1 MLLKIENLG
10 MVNRAN
16 IEVNGITII
25 AGDNNTGKSTI
36 GKALFAIFNA
46 LCNSEEKIKD
56 LRRQELRK
64 NIQRICMDCF
74 DKEDLPIR
82 LFEITRYLPK
92 DLSKDLSNQLIYN
105 KNIDIEDE
113 IKSIINH
120 YQIEISEKSLKDLQ
134 IKIKNFVAKIMNV
147 SETDLQKE
155 FLQRYFL
162 EVFNEQI
169 NSLFNVNSTMDIVL
183 TIKNRDIKIK
193 FCNDRC
199 IELEV
204 PYKILHEAFYIDDPF
219 IIDSLNI
226 NSLSMPFYIGK
237 NISVGQEHL
246 INSIKKYKYNRLK
259 NKNIFASLF
268 AEKSLEEI
276 FAILNDVVE
285 GNILFQDNN
294 ISLQSKKFNKPININ
309 NLSTG
314 LKAFVILKILLER
327 NILKE
332 KDVLILDE
340 PEIHLHPKWQM
351 QYAQIIV
358 LLQKFFDLSI
368 IVTTHSADF
377 LAAIEYYAKKHKN
390 IDKCKF
396 YLAKNEDNFNT
407 FVDVTNE
414 TEEIYKQ
421 MFIPKFHLDELN
433 YELEENEDE

>member
-10 MVNRAN
+10 MIDRAN

-56 LRRQELRK
+56 LRGQELNE
-64 NIQRICMDCF
+64 NIQHICMDYF
-74 DKEDLPIR
+74 DKEEYIN
-82 LFEITRYLPK
+82 IG
-92 DLSKDLSNQLIYN
+92 LSLGMQLSNQIMYN
-105 KNIDIEDE
+105 KNVNIEDE

-120 YQIEISEKSLKDLQ
+120 YQVEISEESLSDLQ
-134 IKIKNFVAKIMNV
+134 IKIKNSVDKIMNV

-268 AEKSLEEI
+268 ADKSLEEI
-276 FAILNDVVE
+276 FAILNDLVD
-285 GNILFQDNN
+285 GKILFQDNN

-407 FVDVTNE
+407 FVDVTKV

>member
-10 MVNRAN
+10 MIDRAN

-56 LRRQELRK
+56 LRGQELNE
-64 NIQRICMDCF
+64 NIQHICMDYF
-74 DKEDLPIR
+74 DKEEYIN
-82 LFEITRYLPK
+82 IG
-92 DLSKDLSNQLIYN
+92 LSLGMQLSNQIMYN
-105 KNIDIEDE
+105 KNVNIEDE

-120 YQIEISEKSLKDLQ
+120 YQVEISEESLSDLQ
-134 IKIKNFVAKIMNV
+134 IKIKNSVDKIMNV

-407 FVDVTNE
+407 FVDVTKV

>member
-1 MLLKIENLG
+1 MQETSSFLYFFLIMLIIVVMICYVALAIFLTNFSKKIEGKPNIMAWIPFSNIYLLGKLTFSKDVGYGLLALLILSCTLTLKIDR
-10 MVNRAN
+10 M
-16 IEVNGITII
+16 TII
-25 AGDNNTGKSTI
+25 LSLPSLLQMILGAVFAG
-36 GKALFAIFNA
+36 A
-46 LCNSEEKIKD
+46 
-56 LRRQELRK
+56 
-64 NIQRICMDCF
+64 
-74 DKEDLPIR
+74 
-82 LFEITRYLPK
+82 
-92 DLSKDLSNQLIYN
+92 
-105 KNIDIEDE
+105 
-113 IKSIINH
+113 
-120 YQIEISEKSLKDLQ
+120 
-134 IKIKNFVAKIMNV
+134 FVA
-147 SETDLQKE
+147 
-155 FLQRYFL
+155 
-162 EVFNEQI
+162 
-169 NSLFNVNSTMDIVL
+169 VL
-183 TIKNRDIKIK
+183 IFGIR
-193 FCNDRC
+193 
-199 IELEV
+199 
-204 PYKILHEAFYIDDPF
+204 
-219 IIDSLNI
+219 
-226 NSLSMPFYIGK
+226 
-237 NISVGQEHL
+237 
-246 INSIKKYKYNRLK
+246 KYDRLK
-259 NKNIFASLF
+259 NENVFASLF

-276 FAILNDVVE
+276 YAILNDVVE

-377 LAAIEYYAKKHKN
+377 LAAIEYYDKKHKN

-407 FVDVTNE
+407 FVDVTKE

>member
-10 MVNRAN
+10 MIDRAN

-36 GKALFAIFNA
+36 GKVLFAIFNA

-56 LRRQELRK
+56 LRGQELNE
-64 NIQRICMDCF
+64 NIQHICMDYF
-74 DKEDLPIR
+74 DKEEYIN
-82 LFEITRYLPK
+82 IG
-92 DLSKDLSNQLIYN
+92 LSLGMQLSNQIMYN
-105 KNIDIEDE
+105 KNVNIEDE

-120 YQIEISEKSLKDLQ
+120 YQVEISEESLSDLQ
-134 IKIKNFVAKIMNV
+134 IKIKNSVDKIMNV

-407 FVDVTNE
+407 FVDVTKE

>member
-10 MVNRAN
+10 MVDRAN

-56 LRRQELRK
+56 LRRQELKK

-82 LFEITRYLPK
+82 LFEITKYLP
-92 DLSKDLSNQLIYN
+92 KDLSNQLIYN

-134 IKIKNFVAKIMNV
+134 VKMKNAVDRIMNV

-169 NSLFNVNSTMDIVL
+169 NSLFNVNSTMDIVI

-193 FCNDRC
+193 FSNDRC
-199 IELEV
+199 TELEV
-204 PYKILHEAFYIDDPF
+204 PYKILYEAFYIDDPF
-219 IIDSLNI
+219 IIDSLSI
-226 NSLSMPFYIGK
+226 PFYRVR
-237 NISVGQEHL
+237 NISVEQRHL
-246 INSIKKYKYNRLK
+246 INSIKKYDRLK
-259 NKNIFASLF
+259 NENVFASLF

-276 FAILNDVVE
+276 YAILNDVVE
-285 GNILFQDNN
+285 GKILFQDSN

-327 NILKE
+327 GILKE

-377 LAAIEYYAKKHKN
+377 LAAIEYYAKKYKN

-407 FVDVTNE
+407 FIDVTNE
-414 TEEIYKQ
+414 IEKIYKQ

>member
-10 MVNRAN
+10 MVDRAN
-16 IEVNGITII
+16 IEINGITII

-56 LRRQELRK
+56 LRKQELNE
-64 NIQRICMDCF
+64 NIQRICMDYF
-74 DKEDLPIR
+74 DKEEYIS
-82 LFEITRYLPK
+82 IG
-92 DLSKDLSNQLIYN
+92 LSLYMQLSNQIIHN
-105 KNIDIEDE
+105 KNINIEDK
-113 IKSIINH
+113 IKSIIDH
-120 YQIEISEKSLKDLQ
+120 YQVEISEESLKDLQ
-134 IKIKNFVAKIMNV
+134 IKIKNSVDRIMNV
-147 SETDLQKE
+147 SEIDLQKE

-169 NSLFNVNSTMDIVL
+169 NSLFNINSIMDIVL
-183 TIKNRDIKIK
+183 TIKDRNIKIK
-193 FCNDRC
+193 FSNDRC
-199 IELEV
+199 MELEV

-226 NSLSMPFYIGK
+226 NSLSMSFYIGK
-237 NISVGQEHL
+237 DISVEQKHL
-246 INSIKKYKYNRLK
+246 IDSIKKYKYNRLK
-259 NKNIFASLF
+259 NENVFASLF
-268 AEKSLEEI
+268 AKKSLEEI
-276 FAILNDVVE
+276 YAILNDVVE
-285 GNILFQDNN
+285 GNILFQDSN
-294 ISLQSKKFNKPININ
+294 ISLQNKKFNKPININ

-314 LKAFVILKILLER
+314 LKAFIILKILLEQG
-327 NILKE
+327 ILKE

-358 LLQKFFDLSI
+358 LLQKLFDLSI

-390 IDKCKF
+390 IDRCKF
-396 YLAKNEDNFNT
+396 YLAKNENNFNT
-407 FVDVTNE
+407 FIDVTSK
-414 TEEIYKQ
+414 TEKIYKQ
-421 MFIPKFHLDELN
+421 MFVPKFHLDELN

>member
-10 MVNRAN
+10 MVDRAN

-56 LRRQELRK
+56 LRRQELSK
-64 NIQRICMDCF
+64 NIQRICMDYF

-82 LFEITRYLPK
+82 LVEITRYLP
-92 DLSKDLSNQLIYN
+92 KDLSNQLIYN

-120 YQIEISEKSLKDLQ
+120 YQIEISEKSLEDLQ
-134 IKIKNFVAKIMNV
+134 VKIKNAVDRIMNV

-169 NSLFNVNSTMDIVL
+169 NSLFNVNSTMDIVI

-193 FCNDRC
+193 FSNDRC

-219 IIDSLNI
+219 IIDSLSI
-226 NSLSMPFYIGK
+226 PFYRVR
-237 NISVGQEHL
+237 NISVEQRHL
-246 INSIKKYKYNRLK
+246 INSIKKYDRLK
-259 NKNIFASLF
+259 NENVFASLF

-276 FAILNDVVE
+276 YAILNDVVE
-285 GNILFQDNN
+285 GKILFQDSN
-294 ISLQSKKFNKPININ
+294 ISLQNKKFNKPININ

-327 NILKE
+327 GILKE

-377 LAAIEYYAKKHKN
+377 LAAIEYYAKKYKN

-407 FVDVTNE
+407 FVDVTSE
-414 TEEIYKQ
+414 TEKIYKQ
-421 MFIPKFHLDELN
+421 MFVPKFHLDELN

>member
-10 MVNRAN
+10 MVDRAN

-64 NIQRICMDCF
+64 NVQRICMDYF
-74 DKEDLPIR
+74 DKEEYINIGLR
-82 LFEITRYLPK
+82 LGIE
-92 DLSKDLSNQLIYN
+92 LSNKLTYD
-105 KNIDIEDE
+105 KNIDIENE
-113 IKSIINH
+113 IKSMINH
-120 YQIEISEKSLKDLQ
+120 YQTEITEESLKDLQ
-134 IKIKNFVAKIMNV
+134 IKIKNVVDRIMNV

-169 NSLFNVNSTMDIVL
+169 NSLSNVNSIMDIVL

-193 FCNDRC
+193 FSNDRC
-199 IELEV
+199 TELEV
-204 PYKILHEAFYIDDPF
+204 PYKILYEAFYIDDPF
-219 IIDSLNI
+219 IIDSLSI
-226 NSLSMPFYIGK
+226 PFYRVR
-237 NISVGQEHL
+237 NISVEQRHL
-246 INSIKKYKYNRLK
+246 INSIKKYDRLK
-259 NKNIFASLF
+259 NENVFASLF

-276 FAILNDVVE
+276 YAILNDVVE
-285 GNILFQDNN
+285 GKILFQDSN

-327 NILKE
+327 GILKE

-377 LAAIEYYAKKHKN
+377 LAAIEYYAKKYKN

-407 FVDVTNE
+407 FIDVTNE
-414 TEEIYKQ
+414 IEKIYKQ

>member
-10 MVNRAN
+10 MIDRAN

-56 LRRQELRK
+56 LRGQELNE
-64 NIQRICMDCF
+64 NIQHICMDYF
-74 DKEDLPIR
+74 DKEEYIN
-82 LFEITRYLPK
+82 IG
-92 DLSKDLSNQLIYN
+92 LSLGMQLSNQIMYN
-105 KNIDIEDE
+105 KNVNIEDE

-120 YQIEISEKSLKDLQ
+120 YQVEISEESLSDLQ
-134 IKIKNFVAKIMNV
+134 IKIKNSVDKIMNV

-407 FVDVTNE
+407 FVDVTKE

>member
-10 MVNRAN
+10 MVDRAN

-82 LFEITRYLPK
+82 LFEITKYLP
-92 DLSKDLSNQLIYN
+92 KDLSNQLIYN

-134 IKIKNFVAKIMNV
+134 VKMKNAVDRIMNV

-169 NSLFNVNSTMDIVL
+169 NSLFNVNSTMDIVI

-193 FCNDRC
+193 FSNDRC
-199 IELEV
+199 TELEV

-219 IIDSLNI
+219 IIDSLSI
-226 NSLSMPFYIGK
+226 PFYRVR
-237 NISVGQEHL
+237 NISVEQRHL
-246 INSIKKYKYNRLK
+246 INSIKKYDRLK
-259 NKNIFASLF
+259 NENVFASLF

-276 FAILNDVVE
+276 YAILNDVVE
-285 GNILFQDNN
+285 GKILFQDSN
-294 ISLQSKKFNKPININ
+294 ISLQSKKFNKSININ

-327 NILKE
+327 GILKE

-377 LAAIEYYAKKHKN
+377 LAAIEYYAKKYKN

-407 FVDVTNE
+407 FIDVTNE
-414 TEEIYKQ
+414 IEKIYKQ

>member
-10 MVNRAN
+10 MIDRAN

-56 LRRQELRK
+56 LRGQELNE
-64 NIQRICMDCF
+64 NIQHICMDYF
-74 DKEDLPIR
+74 DKEEYIN
-82 LFEITRYLPK
+82 IG
-92 DLSKDLSNQLIYN
+92 LSLGMQLSNQIMYN
-105 KNIDIEDE
+105 KNVNIEDE

-120 YQIEISEKSLKDLQ
+120 YQVEISEESLSDLQ
-134 IKIKNFVAKIMNV
+134 IKIKNSVDKIMDV

-407 FVDVTNE
+407 FVDVTKE

>member
-10 MVNRAN
+10 MVDRAN

-56 LRRQELRK
+56 LRKQELRK
-64 NIQRICMDCF
+64 NVQRICMDYF

-82 LFEITRYLPK
+82 LFEITKYLP
-92 DLSKDLSNQLIYN
+92 KDLSNQLIYN

-134 IKIKNFVAKIMNV
+134 VKMKNAVDRIMNV

-169 NSLFNVNSTMDIVL
+169 NSLFNVNSTMDIVI

-193 FCNDRC
+193 FSNDRC
-199 IELEV
+199 TELEV

-219 IIDSLNI
+219 IIDSLSI
-226 NSLSMPFYIGK
+226 PFYRVR
-237 NISVGQEHL
+237 NISVEQRHL
-246 INSIKKYKYNRLK
+246 INSIKKYDRLK
-259 NKNIFASLF
+259 NENVFASLF

-276 FAILNDVVE
+276 YAILNDVVE
-285 GNILFQDNN
+285 GKILFQDSN

-327 NILKE
+327 GILKE

-377 LAAIEYYAKKHKN
+377 LAAIEYYAKKYKN

-396 YLAKNEDNFNT
+396 YLSKNEDNFNT
-407 FVDVTNE
+407 FIDVTNE
-414 TEEIYKQ
+414 IEKIYKQ

>member
-10 MVNRAN
+10 MVDRAN

-56 LRRQELRK
+56 LRKQELRK
-64 NIQRICMDCF
+64 NVQRICMDYF

-82 LFEITRYLPK
+82 LFEITKYLP
-92 DLSKDLSNQLIYN
+92 KDLSNQLIYN

-134 IKIKNFVAKIMNV
+134 VKMKNAVDRIMNV

-169 NSLFNVNSTMDIVL
+169 NSLFNVNSTMDIVI

-193 FCNDRC
+193 FSNDRC
-199 IELEV
+199 TELEV

-219 IIDSLNI
+219 IIDSLSI
-226 NSLSMPFYIGK
+226 PFYRVR
-237 NISVGQEHL
+237 NISVEQRHL
-246 INSIKKYKYNRLK
+246 INSIKKYDRLK
-259 NKNIFASLF
+259 NENVFASLF

-276 FAILNDVVE
+276 YAILNDVVE
-285 GNILFQDNN
+285 GKILFQDSN

-327 NILKE
+327 GILKE

-377 LAAIEYYAKKHKN
+377 LAAIEYYAKKYKN

-407 FVDVTNE
+407 FIDVTNE
-414 TEEIYKQ
+414 IEKIYKQ

>member
-1 MLLKIENLG
+1 
-10 MVNRAN
+10 
-16 IEVNGITII
+16 
-25 AGDNNTGKSTI
+25 
-36 GKALFAIFNA
+36 
-46 LCNSEEKIKD
+46 
-56 LRRQELRK
+56 
-64 NIQRICMDCF
+64 
-74 DKEDLPIR
+74 
-82 LFEITRYLPK
+82 
-92 DLSKDLSNQLIYN
+92 
-105 KNIDIEDE
+105 
-113 IKSIINH
+113 
-120 YQIEISEKSLKDLQ
+120 
-134 IKIKNFVAKIMNV
+134 MNV

-169 NSLFNVNSTMDIVL
+169 NSLFNVNSTMDIVI

-193 FCNDRC
+193 FSNDRC
-199 IELEV
+199 TELEV

-219 IIDSLNI
+219 IIDSLSI
-226 NSLSMPFYIGK
+226 PFYRVR
-237 NISVGQEHL
+237 NISVEQRHL
-246 INSIKKYKYNRLK
+246 INSIKKYDRLK
-259 NKNIFASLF
+259 NENVFASLF

-276 FAILNDVVE
+276 YAILNDVVE
-285 GNILFQDNN
+285 GKILFQDSN

-327 NILKE
+327 GILKE

>member
-10 MVNRAN
+10 MVDRAN
-16 IEVNGITII
+16 IEVNGITVI

-46 LCNSEEKIKD
+46 LYNSEEKIRD
-56 LRRQELRK
+56 LRGQELNE
-64 NIQRICMDCF
+64 NIQRICMDYF
-74 DKEDLPIR
+74 DKEEYIN
-82 LFEITRYLPK
+82 IG
-92 DLSKDLSNQLIYN
+92 LSLGMQLSNQIIYN
-105 KNIDIEDE
+105 KNVDIENE

-120 YQIEISEKSLKDLQ
+120 YQVEISEESLRDLQ
-134 IKIKNFVAKIMNV
+134 IKIKNVVDRIMNV

-169 NSLFNVNSTMDIVL
+169 NSLSNVNSTMDIVL

-193 FCNDRC
+193 FSNDKC
-199 IELEV
+199 TELEV

-237 NISVGQEHL
+237 NISVEQEHL

-259 NKNIFASLF
+259 NENIFASLF

-276 FAILNDVVE
+276 YAILNDVVE
-285 GNILFQDNN
+285 GKILFQDSN
-294 ISLQSKKFNKPININ
+294 ISLQNKKFNKPININ

-314 LKAFVILKILLER
+314 LKAFVILKILLEQG
-327 NILKE
+327 ILKE

-377 LAAIEYYAKKHKN
+377 LAAIEYYAKKYKN

-407 FVDVTNE
+407 FIDVTNE
-414 TEEIYKQ
+414 TEKIYKQ

>member
-10 MVNRAN
+10 MVDRAN

-64 NIQRICMDCF
+64 NIQRICMDYF

-82 LFEITRYLPK
+82 LFEITKYLP
-92 DLSKDLSNQLIYN
+92 KDLSNQLIYN

-134 IKIKNFVAKIMNV
+134 VKMKNAVDRIMNV

-407 FVDVTNE
+407 FIDVTNE
-414 TEEIYKQ
+414 IEKIYKQ

>member
-10 MVNRAN
+10 MVDRAN

-56 LRRQELRK
+56 LRKQELRK
-64 NIQRICMDCF
+64 NVQRICMDYF

-82 LFEITRYLPK
+82 LFEITKYLP
-92 DLSKDLSNQLIYN
+92 KDLSNQLIYN

-134 IKIKNFVAKIMNV
+134 VKMKNAVDRIMNV

-169 NSLFNVNSTMDIVL
+169 NSLFNVNSTMDIVI

-193 FCNDRC
+193 FSNDRC
-199 IELEV
+199 TELEV

-219 IIDSLNI
+219 IIDSLSI
-226 NSLSMPFYIGK
+226 PFYRVR
-237 NISVGQEHL
+237 NISVEQRHL
-246 INSIKKYKYNRLK
+246 INSIKKYDRLK
-259 NKNIFASLF
+259 NENVFASLF

-276 FAILNDVVE
+276 YAILNDVVE
-285 GNILFQDNN
+285 GKILFQDSN

-327 NILKE
+327 GILKE

-377 LAAIEYYAKKHKN
+377 LAAIEYYAKKYKN
-390 IDKCKF
+390 IGKCKF

-407 FVDVTNE
+407 FIDVTNE
-414 TEEIYKQ
+414 IEKIYKQ

>member
-10 MVNRAN
+10 MIDRAN

-56 LRRQELRK
+56 LRGQELNE
-64 NIQRICMDCF
+64 NIQHICMDYF
-74 DKEDLPIR
+74 DKEEYIN
-82 LFEITRYLPK
+82 IG
-92 DLSKDLSNQLIYN
+92 LSLGMQLSNQIMYN
-105 KNIDIEDE
+105 KNVNIEDE

-120 YQIEISEKSLKDLQ
+120 YQVEISEESLKDLQ
-134 IKIKNFVAKIMNV
+134 IKIKNSVDKIMNV

-407 FVDVTNE
+407 FVDVTKE

>member
-10 MVNRAN
+10 MVDRAN

-46 LCNSEEKIKD
+46 LCNSEEKIED
-56 LRRQELRK
+56 LRKQELNE
-64 NIQRICMDCF
+64 NIQRICMDYF
-74 DKEDLPIR
+74 DKEEYIS
-82 LFEITRYLPK
+82 IG
-92 DLSKDLSNQLIYN
+92 LSLYMQLSNQIIHN
-105 KNIDIEDE
+105 KNINIEDK
-113 IKSIINH
+113 IKSIIDH
-120 YQIEISEKSLKDLQ
+120 YQVEISEESLKDLQ
-134 IKIKNFVAKIMNV
+134 IKIKNSVDRIMNV
-147 SETDLQKE
+147 SEIDLQKE

-169 NSLFNVNSTMDIVL
+169 NSLFNINSIMDIVL

-193 FCNDRC
+193 FSNDRC

-226 NSLSMPFYIGK
+226 NSLSMSFYIGK
-237 NISVGQEHL
+237 DISVEQKHL
-246 INSIKKYKYNRLK
+246 IDSIKKYKYNRLK
-259 NKNIFASLF
+259 NENVFASLF
-268 AEKSLEEI
+268 AKKSLEEI
-276 FAILNDVVE
+276 YAILNDVVE
-285 GNILFQDNN
+285 GNILFQDSN
-294 ISLQSKKFNKPININ
+294 ISLQNKKFNKPININ

-314 LKAFVILKILLER
+314 LKAFIILKILLEQG
-327 NILKE
+327 ILKE

-358 LLQKFFDLSI
+358 LLQKLFDLSI

-390 IDKCKF
+390 IDRCKF
-396 YLAKNEDNFNT
+396 YLAKNENNFNT
-407 FVDVTNE
+407 FIDVTSE
-414 TEEIYKQ
+414 TEKIYKQ
-421 MFIPKFHLDELN
+421 MFVPKFHLDELN

>member
-10 MVNRAN
+10 MIDRAN

-36 GKALFAIFNA
+36 GKVLFAIFNA

-56 LRRQELRK
+56 LRGQELNE
-64 NIQRICMDCF
+64 NIQHICMDYF
-74 DKEDLPIR
+74 DKEEYIN
-82 LFEITRYLPK
+82 IG
-92 DLSKDLSNQLIYN
+92 LSLGMQLSNQIMYN
-105 KNIDIEDE
+105 KNVNIEDE

-120 YQIEISEKSLKDLQ
+120 YQVEISEESLSDLQ
-134 IKIKNFVAKIMNV
+134 IKIKNSVDKIMNV

-368 IVTTHSADF
+368 IVTTHTGMVLLNLSSLIF
-377 LAAIEYYAKKHKN
+377 STCN
-390 IDKCKF
+390 RCF
-396 YLAKNEDNFNT
+396 T
-407 FVDVTNE
+407 FCTGNHRAEHIVQ
-414 TEEIYKQ
+414 I
-421 MFIPKFHLDELN
+421 F
-433 YELEENEDE
+433 

>member
-10 MVNRAN
+10 MIDRAN

-56 LRRQELRK
+56 LRGQELNE
-64 NIQRICMDCF
+64 NIQHICMDYF
-74 DKEDLPIR
+74 DKEEYIN
-82 LFEITRYLPK
+82 IG
-92 DLSKDLSNQLIYN
+92 LSLGMQLSNQIMYN
-105 KNIDIEDE
+105 KNVNIEDE

-134 IKIKNFVAKIMNV
+134 VKMKNAVDRIMNV

-169 NSLFNVNSTMDIVL
+169 NSLFNVNSTMDIVI

-193 FCNDRC
+193 FSNDRC
-199 IELEV
+199 TELEV
-204 PYKILHEAFYIDDPF
+204 PYKILYEAFYIDDPF
-219 IIDSLNI
+219 IIDSLSI
-226 NSLSMPFYIGK
+226 PFYRVR
-237 NISVGQEHL
+237 NISVEQRHL
-246 INSIKKYKYNRLK
+246 INSIKKYDRLK
-259 NKNIFASLF
+259 NENVFASLF

-276 FAILNDVVE
+276 YAILNDVVE
-285 GNILFQDNN
+285 GKILFQDSN

-327 NILKE
+327 GILKE

-377 LAAIEYYAKKHKN
+377 LAAIEYYAKKYKN

-407 FVDVTNE
+407 FIDVTNE
-414 TEEIYKQ
+414 IEKIYKQ

>member
-10 MVNRAN
+10 MIDRAN

-56 LRRQELRK
+56 LRGQELNE
-64 NIQRICMDCF
+64 NIQHICMDYF
-74 DKEDLPIR
+74 DKEEYIN
-82 LFEITRYLPK
+82 IG
-92 DLSKDLSNQLIYN
+92 LSLGMQLSNQIMYN
-105 KNIDIEDE
+105 KNVNIEDE
-113 IKSIINH
+113 IKSIINR
-120 YQIEISEKSLKDLQ
+120 YQIEIAEESLKDLQ
-134 IKIKNFVAKIMNV
+134 IKIKNAVDRIMNV
-147 SETDLQKE
+147 SETDLQKK

-162 EVFNEQI
+162 EVFNEQV
-169 NSLFNVNSTMDIVL
+169 NSLSNVNSIMDIVL

-193 FCNDRC
+193 FSNDRC
-199 IELEV
+199 TELKV

-226 NSLSMPFYIGK
+226 NSLSMPLYIGK
-237 NISVGQEHL
+237 NISVEQEHL

-259 NKNIFASLF
+259 SENIFASLF

-276 FAILNDVVE
+276 YAILNDIVE
-285 GNILFQDNN
+285 GKILFQDSN

-327 NILKE
+327 GILKE

-407 FVDVTNE
+407 FVDVTKE

>member
-10 MVNRAN
+10 MIDRAN

-56 LRRQELRK
+56 LRGQELNE
-64 NIQRICMDCF
+64 NIQHICMDYF
-74 DKEDLPIR
+74 DKEEYIN
-82 LFEITRYLPK
+82 IG
-92 DLSKDLSNQLIYN
+92 LSLGMQLSNQIMYN
-105 KNIDIEDE
+105 KNVNIEDE

-120 YQIEISEKSLKDLQ
+120 YQVEISEESFSDLQ
-134 IKIKNFVAKIMNV
+134 IKIKNSVDKIMNV

-407 FVDVTNE
+407 FVDVTKE

>member
-10 MVNRAN
+10 MIDRAN

-56 LRRQELRK
+56 LRGQELNE
-64 NIQRICMDCF
+64 NIQHICMDYF
-74 DKEDLPIR
+74 DKEEYIN
-82 LFEITRYLPK
+82 IG
-92 DLSKDLSNQLIYN
+92 LSLGMQLSNQIMYN
-105 KNIDIEDE
+105 KNVNIEDE

-120 YQIEISEKSLKDLQ
+120 YQVEISEESLSDLQ
-134 IKIKNFVAKIMNV
+134 IKIKNSVDKIMNV

-294 ISLQSKKFNKPININ
+294 ISLQRKKFNKPININ

-407 FVDVTNE
+407 FVDVTKE

>member
-10 MVNRAN
+10 MVDRAN

-74 DKEDLPIR
+74 DKEDLQIN
-82 LFEITRYLPK
+82 LFEITRS
-92 DLSKDLSNQLIYN
+92 LSRNLSNQLIYN
-105 KNIDIEDE
+105 ENINIEDK
-113 IKSIINH
+113 IKSIIDL
-120 YQIEISEKSLKDLQ
+120 YQIEFTEESLKDLQ
-134 IKIKNFVAKIMNV
+134 IKIKNSVAKIMNV

-169 NSLFNVNSTMDIVL
+169 NSLFNVNSIMDIVL
-183 TIKNRDIKIK
+183 TIKDRDIKIK
-193 FCNDRC
+193 FSNDRC
-199 IELEV
+199 MELEV

-219 IIDSLNI
+219 IINSLNTK
-226 NSLSMPFYIGK
+226 SLSISFYRGRYF
-237 NISVGQEHL
+237 SVEQRHL
-246 INSIKKYKYNRLK
+246 IDSIEKYDRLK
-259 NKNIFASLF
+259 NENVFASLF

-276 FAILNDVVE
+276 YAILNDVVE

-358 LLQKFFDLSI
+358 LLQKFF
-368 IVTTHSADF
+368 
-377 LAAIEYYAKKHKN
+377 
-390 IDKCKF
+390 
-396 YLAKNEDNFNT
+396 
-407 FVDVTNE
+407 
-414 TEEIYKQ
+414 
-421 MFIPKFHLDELN
+421 
-433 YELEENEDE
+433 

>member
-10 MVNRAN
+10 MIDRAN

-56 LRRQELRK
+56 LRKQELNE
-64 NIQRICMDCF
+64 NIQRICMDYF
-74 DKEDLPIR
+74 DKEEYIS
-82 LFEITRYLPK
+82 IG
-92 DLSKDLSNQLIYN
+92 LSLYMQLSNQIIHN
-105 KNIDIEDE
+105 KNINIEDK

-120 YQIEISEKSLKDLQ
+120 YQVEISEESLKDLQ
-134 IKIKNFVAKIMNV
+134 IKIKNSVDRIMNV
-147 SETDLQKE
+147 SEIDLQKE

-169 NSLFNVNSTMDIVL
+169 NSLFNINSIMDIVL

-193 FCNDRC
+193 FSNDRC

-226 NSLSMPFYIGK
+226 NSLSMSFYIGK
-237 NISVGQEHL
+237 DISVEQKHL
-246 INSIKKYKYNRLK
+246 IDSIKKYKYNRLK
-259 NKNIFASLF
+259 NENVFASLF
-268 AEKSLEEI
+268 AKKSLEKI
-276 FAILNDVVE
+276 YDILNDVVE
-285 GNILFQDNN
+285 GNILFQDSN

-314 LKAFVILKILLER
+314 LKAFIILKILLEQG
-327 NILKE
+327 ILKE

-358 LLQKFFDLSI
+358 LLQKLFDLSI

-390 IDKCKF
+390 IDRCKF
-396 YLAKNEDNFNT
+396 YLAKNENNFNT
-407 FVDVTNE
+407 FIDVTSE
-414 TEEIYKQ
+414 TEKIYKQ
-421 MFIPKFHLDELN
+421 MFVPKFHLDELN

>member
-1 MLLKIENLG
+1 
-10 MVNRAN
+10 
-16 IEVNGITII
+16 
-25 AGDNNTGKSTI
+25 
-36 GKALFAIFNA
+36 
-46 LCNSEEKIKD
+46 
-56 LRRQELRK
+56 
-64 NIQRICMDCF
+64 
-74 DKEDLPIR
+74 
-82 LFEITRYLPK
+82 
-92 DLSKDLSNQLIYN
+92 
-105 KNIDIEDE
+105 
-113 IKSIINH
+113 
-120 YQIEISEKSLKDLQ
+120 
-134 IKIKNFVAKIMNV
+134 MNV

-169 NSLFNVNSTMDIVL
+169 NSLFNVNSTMDIVI

-193 FCNDRC
+193 FSNDRC
-199 IELEV
+199 TELEV

-219 IIDSLNI
+219 IIDSLSI
-226 NSLSMPFYIGK
+226 PFYRVR
-237 NISVGQEHL
+237 NISVEQRHL
-246 INSIKKYKYNRLK
+246 INSIKKYDRLK
-259 NKNIFASLF
+259 NENVFASLF

-276 FAILNDVVE
+276 YAILNDVVE
-285 GNILFQDNN
+285 GKILFQDSN

-327 NILKE
+327 GILKE

-377 LAAIEYYAKKHKN
+377 LAAIEYYAKKYKN

-407 FVDVTNE
+407 FIDVTNE
-414 TEEIYKQ
+414 IEKIYKQ

>member
-10 MVNRAN
+10 MVDRAN
-16 IEVNGITII
+16 IEINGITII

-56 LRRQELRK
+56 LRKQELNE
-64 NIQRICMDCF
+64 NIQRICMDYF
-74 DKEDLPIR
+74 DKEEYIS
-82 LFEITRYLPK
+82 IG
-92 DLSKDLSNQLIYN
+92 LSLYMQLSNQIIHN
-105 KNIDIEDE
+105 KNINIEDK
-113 IKSIINH
+113 IKSIIDH
-120 YQIEISEKSLKDLQ
+120 YQVEISEESLKDLQ
-134 IKIKNFVAKIMNV
+134 IKIKNSVDRIMNV
-147 SETDLQKE
+147 SEIDLQKE

-169 NSLFNVNSTMDIVL
+169 NSLFNINSIMDIVL
-183 TIKNRDIKIK
+183 TIKDRDIKIK
-193 FCNDRC
+193 FSNDRC
-199 IELEV
+199 MELEV

-226 NSLSMPFYIGK
+226 NSLSMSFYIGK
-237 NISVGQEHL
+237 DISVEQKHL
-246 INSIKKYKYNRLK
+246 IDSIKKYKYNRLK
-259 NKNIFASLF
+259 NENVFASLF
-268 AEKSLEEI
+268 AKKSLEEI
-276 FAILNDVVE
+276 YAILNDVVE
-285 GNILFQDNN
+285 GNILFQDSN
-294 ISLQSKKFNKPININ
+294 ISLQNKKFNKPININ

-314 LKAFVILKILLER
+314 LKAFIILKILLEQG
-327 NILKE
+327 ILKE

-358 LLQKFFDLSI
+358 LLQKLFDLSI

-390 IDKCKF
+390 IDRCKF
-396 YLAKNEDNFNT
+396 YLAKNENNFNT
-407 FVDVTNE
+407 FIDVTSK
-414 TEEIYKQ
+414 TEKIYKQ
-421 MFIPKFHLDELN
+421 MFVPKFHLDELN

>member
-10 MVNRAN
+10 MVDRAN

-56 LRRQELRK
+56 LRKQELNK
-64 NIQRICMDCF
+64 NIKRICMDYF
-74 DKEDLPIR
+74 DKEDLPIN
-82 LFEITRYLPK
+82 LFEMTRRLPRN
-92 DLSKDLSNQLIYN
+92 LSNLLTEH
-105 KNIDIEDE
+105 KNIDIEDK
-113 IKSIINH
+113 IQSIINH
-120 YQIEISEKSLKDLQ
+120 YQIEITEESLKDLQ
-134 IKIKNFVAKIMNV
+134 IKIKNSVDKIMNV

-169 NSLFNVNSTMDIVL
+169 NSLSNVNSIMDIVL
-183 TIKNRDIKIK
+183 TIKDRDIKIK
-193 FCNDRC
+193 FSNDRC
-199 IELEV
+199 IKLEV

-219 IIDSLNI
+219 IINSLNTK
-226 NSLSMPFYIGK
+226 SLSIPFYRGRYF
-237 NISVGQEHL
+237 SVEQRHL
-246 INSIKKYKYNRLK
+246 IDSIEKYDRLK
-259 NKNIFASLF
+259 NENVFASLF

-276 FAILNDVVE
+276 YAILNDVVE
-285 GNILFQDNN
+285 GNIVCQDNN

-407 FVDVTNE
+407 FVDVTNK

>member
-10 MVNRAN
+10 MIDRAN

-56 LRRQELRK
+56 LRGQELNE
-64 NIQRICMDCF
+64 NIQHICMDYF
-74 DKEDLPIR
+74 DKEEYIN
-82 LFEITRYLPK
+82 IG
-92 DLSKDLSNQLIYN
+92 LSLGMQLSNQIMYN
-105 KNIDIEDE
+105 KNVNIEDE

-120 YQIEISEKSLKDLQ
+120 YQVEISEESLSDLQ
-134 IKIKNFVAKIMNV
+134 IKIKNSVDKIMNV

-204 PYKILHEAFYIDDPF
+204 PYKILHESFYIDDPF